1 MEVDNKKVDSNPKVE
16 EGPIVMQKY
25 SSKQEQGLGLL
36 CKLLLQVSSKFRKF
50 HHFPRHL
57 S

>member
-25 SSKQEQGLGLL
+25 SNKQEQGLGLS
-36 CKLLLQVSSKFRKF
+36 CKLLLQVSSKFPKF
-50 HHFPRHL
+50 HHFPKHL